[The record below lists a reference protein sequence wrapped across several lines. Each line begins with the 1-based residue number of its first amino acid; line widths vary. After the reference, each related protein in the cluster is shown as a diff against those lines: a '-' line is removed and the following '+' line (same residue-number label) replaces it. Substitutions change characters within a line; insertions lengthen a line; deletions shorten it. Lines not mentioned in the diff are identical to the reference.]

1 MEGQSILPHISVPEQ
16 KLPALSFCEA
26 TPKHLEAWIQQLPM
40 ANIGETAKQLYHAI
54 IELNQLITSA
64 QQRQAMLELVRP
76 PIYYVCR
83 ELAKHYLNQSIVLPE
98 KQRKIANLA
107 QALQLHLASGYKHVV
122 MELAEANND
131 KARKS
136 MALPIHRAVVDL
148 SHCVL
153 RANQLYCQSPP
164 NCWLELHQ
172 LYLYATQLGLAKQ
185 KVADAQALVVNEST
199 IEHMYK
205 RILLLGCSKTNQMR
219 QNDIEA
225 VFTTYEEWAD
235 YSEIDPSGS
244 GHALF
249 VINPEKDGPPTYRSL
264 ISSTLTRSAMG
275 FEASELVSKLTEHL
289 AHINTHKKSD
299 PAILPMPSRL
309 ADTLLTTLTQ
319 ALGILT
325 KRTFKRIE
333 SHDRV
338 FITVGLSATHFICA
352 KGEDFSAMLAREG
365 DGKRPDADYFLEK
378 NARKDVWK
386 SNTDAVSAK
395 NAQGGRSADLNPIKY
410 TGIVNM
416 NPETKVSYQQHIVPL
431 INTSPGGY
439 CIQWVGDVPS
449 NVQAGELLGVREDE
463 RHSWSIA
470 VIRWVR
476 QIRQQGT
483 QFGVELLAPS
493 AKPCG
498 VQLMHK
504 TGEHSEFL
512 RGLLLP
518 ELAPIGQ
525 PITLITPRLPFQ
537 TGHRVIINEGGHETK
552 AQLNRRM
559 AATSSFSQFE
569 LKSNEMQESEPPVSA
584 RNRSSVEDEFDS
596 LWPSL

>member
-26 TPKHLEAWIQQLPM
+26 NPKQLEAWIQQLPM
-40 ANIGETAKQLYHAI
+40 ANIGETAKRLYHAI

-64 QQRQAMLELVRP
+64 QQRLALLELVRP

-83 ELAKHYLNQSIVLPE
+83 ELAKHFLNQSVVLPE

-107 QALQLHLASGYKHVV
+107 QALQLHLASGYKHVI
-122 MELAEANND
+122 MELAETINEKN
-131 KARKS
+131 RKS
-136 MALPIHRAVVDL
+136 MALPIHRAIADL

-153 RANQLYCQSPP
+153 RASQLYCQSPP

-172 LYLYATQLGLAKQ
+172 LYLYAYQLGLINQ
-185 KVADAQALVVNEST
+185 VVTDNQALLRNETS
-199 IEHMYK
+199 IVHIYK
-205 RILLLGCSKTNQMR
+205 RVLLLGCSKTNQMR

-225 VFTTYEEWAD
+225 LFTTYEEWAE
-235 YSEIDPSGS
+235 YSEIDPSGA
-244 GHALF
+244 GQALF
-249 VINPEKDGPPTYRSL
+249 VVVPDKDAPPTYRSL
-264 ISSTLTRSAMG
+264 IASTLTRSAMG
-275 FEASELVSKLTEHL
+275 FEASELVGKLTDHL
-289 AHINTHKKSD
+289 AHINTHRKAD
-299 PAILPMPSRL
+299 PSILPMPTRL

-338 FITVGLSATHFICA
+338 FLTVGLSATHFICA
-352 KGEDFSAMLAREG
+352 NGEDFSTLLARPGEG
-365 DGKRPDADYFLEK
+365 KKADADYFLEQ
-378 NARKDVWK
+378 NARKDIWK
-386 SNTDAVSAK
+386 STTDAMPTRDGKGS
-395 NAQGGRSADLNPIKY
+395 RSADMNPIRY
-410 TGIVNM
+410 TGII
-416 NPETKVSYQQHIVPL
+416 PSETKVTYQQHIVPL

-439 CIQWVGDVPS
+439 CIQWVGDVPG

-463 RHSWSIA
+463 RYPWSIA

-483 QFGVELLAPS
+483 QFGVELLAPG

-518 ELAPIGQ
+518 ELPPIGQ
-525 PITLITPRLPFQ
+525 PMTLITPRLPFQ
-537 TGHRVIINEGGHETK
+537 TGHRVIINERGQETR
-552 AQLNRRM
+552 AQLSRRLT
-559 AATSSFSQFE
+559 ATSSFSQFE
-569 LKSNEMQESEPPVSA
+569 LKTHDAQDIETPPPV
-584 RNRSSVEDEFDS
+584 RGNRSAAEDDFDS
-596 LWPSL
+596 IWPSL